1 MFEKLAAFC
10 SVQSIEAA
18 EEAFGTASMGD
29 AWLLLEYAQPWD
41 ARAYR
46 ESALPKAVK
55 THLSDVLKS
64 VPRSRVLFIK
74 QTRKVKGPLSLFVA
88 RSRESLSSILKY
100 EFFEYEQLLDLD
112 LASALAGG
120 SPSGPTPWQGPLFLV
135 CTHGKRDKCCAKF
148 GIPIYNTI
156 RTLVGES
163 PVWQCSHVGG
173 DRFAANVVCFPDGL
187 FYGHVTEETAKLIVK
202 EYYERRIELTNFRG
216 RACYSFP
223 VQAAE
228 FFARR
233 ETGFRGIGDLKFLTY
248 EPSKP
253 NEWRVRFFSEVDA
266 KVHQVSL
273 RSYLSEFE
281 NRLTCHSSEPRSVV
295 QYSLIEHVA
304 E

>member
-1 MFEKLAAFC
+1 MFC
-10 SVQSIEAA
+10 SVRSQEAA
-18 EEAFGTASMGD
+18 EKTFGTASMGD
-29 AWLLLEYAQPWD
+29 AWLLLEYAWPWG
-41 ARAYR
+41 ARAFH
-46 ESALPKAVK
+46 ESTLPKAVQD
-55 THLSDVLKS
+55 HLTGVLKS

-74 QTRKVKGPLSLFVA
+74 QTRKVEGPLSLFVV
-88 RSRESLSSILKY
+88 RSRETSSSILKY

-120 SPSGPTPWQGPLFLV
+120 SPAGATPWEDPLFLV

-148 GIPIYNTI
+148 GIPIYKTI

-163 PVWQCSHVGG
+163 SVWQCSHVGG

-187 FYGHVTEETAKLIVK
+187 FYGHVTETTAPLIVK
-202 EYYERRIELTNFRG
+202 EYYKRRIVLTNFRG
-216 RACYSFP
+216 RSCYSFP

-248 EPSKP
+248 DPSKP

-273 RSYLSEFE
+273 RSHLSEFE

-295 QYSLIEHVA
+295 QYSLIEH
-304 E
+304 EICS